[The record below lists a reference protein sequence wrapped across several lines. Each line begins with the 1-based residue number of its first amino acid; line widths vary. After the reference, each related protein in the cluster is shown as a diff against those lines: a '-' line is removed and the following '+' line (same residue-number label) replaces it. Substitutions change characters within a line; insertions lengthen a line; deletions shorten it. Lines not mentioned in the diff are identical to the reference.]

1 MKSNLKN
8 SEQYVIVRATDLSA
22 VNGVPMEIM
31 VAPYGK
37 WKGYQAP
44 DGTKIEFEITPE
56 LCDGLI
62 AYHRSLK
69 ERFPLRDL
77 VIDYE
82 HQTENDVEA
91 PAAGF
96 MFSDVFKKADGVYA
110 RVKQW
115 TKRAEEYLLNG
126 EYRYASPVLIF
137 NGFDKET
144 GEKVPLRLKNLA
156 LTNEP
161 FLDNYKP
168 ISAKDGGTPTLIYLT
183 DSPQLINGGNTM
195 LQEIMKLLGLD
206 ANATIDAV
214 KAKLDEWKK
223 AATDAASTVAA
234 KYTSAMKEL
243 GLKDDASV
251 EDVRAFALKH
261 TTILTE
267 LGLKASDTVDHI
279 KSVIVTAKGSG
290 TQQVDLKEYVKKSD
304 FETLQLQM
312 KTRDVNEAIS
322 AAVQKGK
329 IAPASVEEFKKIAL
343 RDLTQFND
351 LMAKVPDYTA
361 VPLQEIIAKNV
372 TSAASKEPDANTIEV
387 AGKAGVSAE
396 DIKKFGG
403 R

>member
-8 SEQYVIVRATDLSA
+8 SEQYIVVRATDLSM

-37 WKGYQAP
+37 WKGYQAA
-44 DGTKIEFEITPE
+44 DGTKIEFEITPG
-56 LCDGLI
+56 LCDELV
-62 AYHRSLK
+62 AYHQSLK

-82 HQTENDVEA
+82 HQTENDMEA

-137 NGFDKET
+137 NGYDKET

-183 DSPQLINGGNTM
+183 DSPKPINGGITM
-195 LQEIMKLLGLD
+195 LPEILKLLGLD

-214 KAKLDEWKK
+214 KAKLDEWKN
-223 AATDAASTVAA
+223 AATSAATSVAA

-243 GLKDDASV
+243 GLKDNASV

-261 TTILTE
+261 TTILQD
-267 LGLKASDTVDHI
+267 LGLKATDTVDHI
-279 KSVIVTAKGSG
+279 KQVIVAAKGGSA
-290 TQQVDLKEYVKKSD
+290 QQVDLKEYVKKD
-304 FETLQLQM
+304 VFAALELQM
-312 KTRDVNEAIS
+312 KTRDVDNAIS

-329 IAPASVEEFKKIAL
+329 IAPASAEEFKKIAL
-343 RDLTQFND
+343 KDLTQFND
-351 LMAKVPDYTA
+351 LMAKVPDYSA
-361 VPLQEIIAKNV
+361 VPLQEIIAKDV
-372 TSAASKEPDANTIEV
+372 KPHSTGADQNTLDV
-387 AGKAGVSAE
+387 AEMAGVSKA
-396 DIKKFGG
+396 DIEKYGK
-403 R
+403 

>member
-1 MKSNLKN
+1 MKSHLKN
-8 SEQYVIVRATDLSA
+8 SEQYIVVRATDLSM

-37 WKGYQAP
+37 WKGYQAA

-56 LCDGLI
+56 LVDELV
-62 AYHRSLK
+62 AYHQALK

-82 HQTENDVEA
+82 HQTENDMEA

-137 NGFDKET
+137 NGYDKET

-183 DSPQLINGGNTM
+183 DSPKPINGGTTM
-195 LQEIMKLLGLD
+195 LEMILKMLGLD
-206 ANATIDAV
+206 ANATSEAV
-214 KAKLDEWKK
+214 HAKINEMKN
-223 AATDAASTVAA
+223 AATSAVSTVAA
-234 KYTSAMKEL
+234 KYTSAMQEL

-251 EDVRAFALKH
+251 EDVKTFALKH
-261 TTILTE
+261 TTILQE
-267 LGLKASDTVDHI
+267 LGVKAADTVEHI
-279 KSVIVTAKGSG
+279 KEVIVAAKGGSA
-290 TQQVDLKEYVKKSD
+290 QQVDLKEYVKKSE
-304 FETLQLQM
+304 FHVLELQL
-312 KTRDVNEAIS
+312 KVRDVDNAVRVAIM
-322 AAVQKGK
+322 KGK
-329 IAPASVEEFKKIAL
+329 ISSATQDDYKEQAMNDLKK
-343 RDLTQFND
+343 FND
-351 LMAKVPDYTA
+351 LMAKIPDYSA
-361 VPLQEIIAKNV
+361 VPLQEIIAKDV
-372 TSAASKEPDANTIEV
+372 KPHSTAADQNTLDV
-387 AGKAGVSAE
+387 AEMAGVSKADVE
-396 DIKKFGG
+396 KYGG
-403 R
+403 